1 MNKGLYELKV
11 GKKVFPSDEGGKNGD
26 FSDHSE
32 RRIFRFLR
40 IFMIVKVV
48 IFSPLCQR
56 EKRFSLLD
64 IHKGLCLGCK
74 AIHFE
79 ALNNV

>member
-1 MNKGLYELKV
+1 MNLKW
-11 GKKVFPSDEGGKNGD
+11 GKKFFPLTYGEKMVT
-26 FSDHSE
+26 SDHSG
-32 RRIFRFLR
+32 RRIIGFLR

>member
-1 MNKGLYELKV
+1 MNLKW
-11 GKKVFPSDEGGKNGD
+11 GKKFFPLTYGGKNGD
-26 FSDHSE
+26 FSDHSG
-32 RRIFRFLR
+32 RRIIGFLR
-40 IFMIVKVV
+40 ISMIVKVV
-48 IFSPLCQR
+48 IFSLLCQR